1 VSENRPH
8 PPSQR
13 RLAEARRAGRI
24 AWSPALV
31 GAAAIAGGAAAV
43 AAIGAAWLD
52 AAGAALAA
60 GATASGSA
68 DPISAASS
76 LRARDVIADLAALV
90 VPLLVLAAAAAVL
103 AHLAQTRGLWIPR
116 RRTRQLPPAVDD
128 AARRT
133 GLAALASTR
142 GAAVAIVAGTVVA
155 TSAALLAA
163 HAGRSAAATGALFG
177 TLAISVLAAAA
188 ATAVALGAIDW
199 LERARRLRADLSM
212 SARDLRDER
221 RETEADPRWLRA
233 RARADDDDLAVRT
246 ALVVVVADD
255 LAAALAWH
263 PRWQPVPHITA
274 AARGRAALRLTALA
288 RRHRIPIHRDVP
300 LATELATLSGRP
312 APDHLHPALARLIV
326 AVSPQG

>member
-1 VSENRPH
+1 MSENRPH
-8 PPSQR
+8 PPSAR

-68 DPISAASS
+68 DPITAASS

-116 RRTRQLPPAVDD
+116 RRTHQLPPAVDD

-133 GLAALASTR
+133 GLAALAFTR

-155 TSAALLAA
+155 SSAALLAF
-163 HAGRSAAATGALFG
+163 HAGRPAAATGALFG

-188 ATAVALGAIDW
+188 ATAVALATVDW
-199 LERARRLRADLSM
+199 LERARRLRADLAM

-221 RETEADPRWLRA
+221 RETEADPRWRRA
-233 RARADDDDLAVRT
+233 RARAHADDDDLAVRT

-263 PRWQPVPHITA
+263 PRWQPVPLVTT
-274 AARGRAALRLTALA
+274 AARGRAALRLIALA
-288 RRHRIPIHRDVP
+288 RRHKIPLHRDPALAAELAP
-300 LATELATLSGRP
+300 LAGRS

-326 AVSPQG
+326 AVT

>member
-1 VSENRPH
+1 VSDNRPH
-8 PPSQR
+8 PPSPR

-31 GAAAIAGGAAAV
+31 GAAAIAGGAAAI

-52 AAGAALAA
+52 TAGGALAA
-60 GATASGSA
+60 GASASASP
-68 DPISAASS
+68 DPIAAVSS

-133 GLAALASTR
+133 GLAALAFSR
-142 GAAVAIVAGTVVA
+142 GAAVALVAGAVVV

-163 HAGRSAAATGALFG
+163 HAGRTTAATGALSG
-177 TLAISVLAAAA
+177 TLATSVLAAAA
-188 ATAVALGAIDW
+188 ATAIALATLDW
-199 LERARRLRADLSM
+199 LERARRLRADLAM

-221 RETEADPRWLRA
+221 RETEADPRWRRA

-246 ALVVVVADD
+246 ALVLVVADD

-263 PRWQPVPHITA
+263 PRWQPVPRITT

-288 RRHRIPIHRDVP
+288 RRHHLPIHRDP
-300 LATELATLSGRP
+300 ALATELAALSGRP
-312 APDHLHPALARLIV
+312 APDHLHPTLARLIV
-326 AVSPQG
+326 AVT